1 MTEPVHSLANRRRTV
16 ARRAGIVSAMV
27 GVAAAGVAAGVAAE
41 RLLLRR
47 SRSTTVDPYAEERF
61 GQLPFDECLTV
72 TTSDGLELYVEVVEP
87 ADGIDLDFDYLDL
100 PGPAEHE
107 PTLIFVHG
115 FALDMGTF
123 YFQRSA
129 LTRRGDYRMVFY
141 DQPGHGRSTKLTNG
155 EYTIDDLAEGL
166 KLVIDETTPTGP
178 IVLIGHSMGGMTIM
192 ALADHYPDLFGERV
206 IGVVL
211 ISTSAG
217 ELGEVSLG
225 MPDFLTRF
233 TRPLLP
239 AVIGSGKLTSGVIDN
254 VRRAST
260 DLAWLL
266 TRRYGFGSATASPAL
281 VSFVEQMNSRT
292 STEVVVRYLRTV
304 YTHQRITALDQLKR
318 TKVLVICGDDDKL
331 TPPSHSAEIVRHL
344 PDARFVPVPEAG
356 HVALLE
362 RPDIVNAALQEFL
375 AEL

>member
-1 MTEPVHSLANRRRTV
+1 
-16 ARRAGIVSAMV
+16 MV

-47 SRSTTVDPYAEERF
+47 SRGSEPMADPYAEEQF

-72 TTSDGLELYVEVVEP
+72 RTS
-87 ADGIDLDFDYLDL
+87 DGIDLYVEIVEPSDGIDVEFDFVDVTA
-100 PGPAEHE
+100 PGSVE

-141 DQPGHGRSTKLTNG
+141 DQPGHGRSGRLSSG
-155 EYTIDDLAEGL
+155 EYSVDDLAHGL
-166 KLVIDETTPTGP
+166 KKVIDETTPTGP

-192 ALADHYPDLFGERV
+192 ALADHYPDLFVSRV
-206 IGVVL
+206 AGVAF

-217 ELGEVSLG
+217 ELSQVNLG
-225 MPDFLTRF
+225 MPDFVTRF

-239 AVIGSGKLTSGVIDN
+239 VLIGSGKLTSGVIDN

-266 TRRYGFGSATASPAL
+266 TRRYGFGSAPASKAL

-292 STEVVVRYLRTV
+292 STEVVLRYLRTV
-304 YTHQRITALDQLKR
+304 YTHERIAALDELKR

-344 PDARFVPVPEAG
+344 PDARFVGVPQAG

-362 RPDIVNAALQEFL
+362 RPDIVNAALLEFL
-375 AEL
+375 EEI

>member
-1 MTEPVHSLANRRRTV
+1 VNAVEPAANRRRT
-16 ARRAGIVSAMV
+16 AAKRAGLVSALV
-27 GVAAAGVAAGVAAE
+27 GVAAAGVAAGVATE

-47 SRSTTVDPYAEERF
+47 SRRTDTQDPHAEEQF
-61 GQLPFDECLTV
+61 GQLPYDECLTV
-72 TTSDGLELYVEVVEP
+72 RTSDGIDLYVEVVEP
-87 ADGIDLDFDYLDL
+87 NDGIDVDFDYLDL
-100 PGPAEHE
+100 PHSTSTD
-107 PTLIFVHG
+107 PTLVFVHG

-129 LTRRGDYRMVFY
+129 LTRRGDCRMVFY
-141 DQPGHGRSTKLTNG
+141 DQPGHGRSGRLDTG
-155 EYTIDDLAEGL
+155 EYNLDDLAEGL
-166 KLVIDETTPTGP
+166 KRVIDETTPTGP

-192 ALADHYPDLFGERV
+192 AMADAYPELFLDRV
-206 IGVVL
+206 AGVVF

-217 ELGEVSLG
+217 ELAQVSLG
-225 MPDFLTRF
+225 MPDFVTRF

-239 AVIGSGKLTSGVIDN
+239 VLIGSGRLTSGVVDS

-266 TRRYGFGSATASPAL
+266 TRRYGFGSAPASRAL

-292 STEVVVRYLRTV
+292 STEVLLRYLRTV
-304 YTHQRITALDQLKR
+304 YTHERIAALDELKR

-331 TPPSHSAEIVRHL
+331 TPPSHSEEIVRHL
-344 PDARFVPVPEAG
+344 PDARFVAVPEAG

-362 RPDIVNAALQEFL
+362 RPDIVNAALLEFL
-375 AEL
+375 EGV

>member
-1 MTEPVHSLANRRRTV
+1 MTESLPLPSRRRRV
-16 ARRAGIVSAMV
+16 ARTAGLVSAVV

-47 SRSTTVDPYAEERF
+47 NRDTIADPYADERF

-72 TTSDGLELYVEVVEP
+72 ATSDGLELYVEIVEP
-87 ADGIDLDFDYLDL
+87 ADGLDVDFDYLDL
-100 PGPAEHE
+100 PTSPAAE

-141 DQPGHGRSTKLTNG
+141 DQPGHGRSSKLTTG
-155 EYTIDDLAEGL
+155 EYSLDDLAQGL
-166 KLVIDETTPTGP
+166 KRVIDATTPSGP
-178 IVLIGHSMGGMTIM
+178 LVLVGHSMGGMTIM
-192 ALADHYPDLFGERV
+192 ALADHYPDLFLERV
-206 IGVVL
+206 AGVVF

-217 ELGEVSLG
+217 ELSQVNLG
-225 MPDFLTRF
+225 MPDFVTRF

-239 AVIGSGKLTSGVIDN
+239 ALIGSGKLTSGVIDN

-266 TRRYGFGSATASPAL
+266 TRRYGFGSAPASPAL

-304 YTHQRITALDQLKR
+304 YTHERIAALDELKR
-318 TKVLVICGDDDKL
+318 TRVLVICGDDDKL
-331 TPPSHSAEIVRHL
+331 TPPSHSAEIVRRL
-344 PDARFVPVPEAG
+344 PDARFVPVPLAG

-362 RPDIVNAALQEFL
+362 RPDIVNAALLDFL
-375 AEL
+375 DGI